1 MQTARSAPRRYR
13 RLAAAGVIITT
24 AALALTGCVGGGGGG
39 GGAEGDA
46 DSGTIDWWGW
56 TPDVN
61 VAQSYIDAFNEEY
74 PDIEVNYKQ
83 VPIEDWEAALRPAL
97 QTSSGPDIFGVQPGS
112 RVDAFKSFAE
122 DLTPLAE
129 DALGDDWQD
138 KVSQIGIDGL
148 SADGKLVAMS
158 VGAVYAGSIWV
169 NQALFDQV
177 GLEHPTTLDE
187 WIDACETFRAND
199 IGCFVQG
206 ASQEGFDQDTLQ
218 AIAERVEPGA
228 WTEASKGDRPWN
240 DPAIVET
247 FEIWKRL
254 FTDGIMQ
261 EGAIGYAQYPDA
273 NNDFMSGKYAMVM
286 MGTWY
291 TQYAPEDGML
301 GAIGAAGV
309 SNPEPFPL
317 VPIEFP
323 DVTGEGNPAGYFGD
337 ADYGLALSNK
347 SDSKAAARTFITWL
361 TTTEDA
367 QQLVADKLNNIPA
380 LKGAAPNW
388 DTITLPF
395 PDQQLEPLQNYT
407 ETVPQ
412 TSLAR
417 FLHLNQDEQD
427 AILSAAVSVAEGTA
441 TPQEAADTMQST
453 VEALG

>member
-1 MQTARSAPRRYR
+1 MFTAHRGRRGLR
-13 RLAAAGVIITT
+13 TVAAVGTTLMAAA
-24 AALALTGCVGGGGGG
+24 ALTACAGGGSGGS
-39 GGAEGDA
+39 EGSA

-61 VAQSYIDAFNEEY
+61 VATSYIEAFNEEY
-74 PDIEVNYKQ
+74 PDIKVNYKQ

-112 RVDAFKSFAE
+112 RVDAFKTFAE

-129 DALGDDWQD
+129 EALGADWQE

-148 SADGKLVAMS
+148 TADGKLVAMS
-158 VGAVYAGSIWV
+158 VGAVYAGSMWV

-187 WIDACETFRAND
+187 WIDACNTFRENN

-228 WTEASKGDRPWN
+228 WTEASKGERPWN

-273 NNDFMSGKYAMVM
+273 NNDFMAGEYAMIM
-286 MGTWY
+286 MGSWY
-291 TQYAPEDGML
+291 TQYAPEEGML
-301 GAIGAAGV
+301 AAIGAAGV

-323 DVTGEGNPAGYFGD
+323 DVAGKGNPAGYFGD

-347 SDSKAAARTFITWL
+347 SDNKAAARTFITWL
-361 TTTEDA
+361 TTNEDA

-380 LKGAAPNW
+380 LNGAVPNW
-388 DTITLPF
+388 ENIKLPF
-395 PDQQLEPLQNYT
+395 PDVQLEALQSYT
-407 ETVPQ
+407 ETVSD
-412 TSLAR
+412 TELAR
-417 FLHLNQDEQD
+417 FLHLNTDEQD
-427 AILSAAVSVAEGTA
+427 AILAAAVSIAEGTA

>member
-1 MQTARSAPRRYR
+1 MNTARAGRRIR
-13 RLAAAGVIITT
+13 IAAGLGAV
-24 AALALTGCVGGGGGG
+24 ALTAGLAGCGAQGGGGS
-39 GGAEGDA
+39 EGTA

-61 VAQSYIDAFNEEY
+61 VANTYIEAFNEEY
-74 PDIEVNYKQ
+74 PDITVNYKQ

-97 QTSSGPDIFGVQPGS
+97 QTASGPDVFGVQPGS
-112 RVDAFKSFAE
+112 RVDAFKTFAE

-129 DALGDDWQD
+129 EALGEDWKD

-148 SADGKLVAMS
+148 TADDKLVAMS
-158 VGAVYAGSIWV
+158 VGAVYAGSLWV
-169 NQALFDQV
+169 NQALFDQA

-187 WIDACETFRAND
+187 WVQVCEDFRAAG

-228 WTEASKGDRPWN
+228 WTEASKGERPWN

-247 FEIWKRL
+247 FEIWQRL

-273 NNDFMSGKYAMVM
+273 NNDFMSGKYAMIM
-286 MGTWY
+286 MGSWY
-291 TQYAPEDGML
+291 TQYAPEAGMI
-301 GAIGAAGV
+301 GAIEAAGV
-309 SNPEPFPL
+309 ADPEPFPL

-337 ADYGLALSNK
+337 ADYGLALSTK
-347 SDSKAAARTFITWL
+347 SDNKAAARTFITWL
-361 TTTEDA
+361 TTNEDA
-367 QQLVADKLNNIPA
+367 QQIVANTLNNIPA
-380 LKGAAPNW
+380 LKGISADW
-388 DTITLPF
+388 DSITLPF
-395 PDQQLEPLQNYT
+395 PDQQLTALQEYT
-407 ETVPQ
+407 ETVSQ
-412 TSLAR
+412 ATAAR

-427 AILSAAVSVAEGTA
+427 AILEAAVSLAEGTA
-441 TPQEAADTMQST
+441 TPQEAADRMQET
-453 VEALG
+453 VAALGE